1 MKHRIPVFMLLFVS
15 AVLFAA
21 CAKAPEQAL
30 TTSRDALT
38 AARDAGADQYVPELY
53 VAAADSFAAAEAEIE
68 TQNARNAFSRDYD
81 RAEALLAFVTESAQV
96 AQTRVS
102 DQKEIVRTENE
113 ALFATVDST
122 LARVADLMTQ
132 APVGKDGNVALA
144 SIREDATL
152 AGSSLAEA
160 RAAQEAGD
168 YIRANAIAEAA
179 LEKGQAL
186 AAELVRA
193 IEATGRRPRS

>member
-152 AGSSLAEA
+152 AGSSLAAA

-168 YIRANAIAEAA
+168 SIRANAIAEAA

-193 IEATGRRPRS
+193 IEATGRSPRS